1 METNKTAL
9 NPTGIGLKTFPK
21 GILHAYIYIICPSLI
36 LVLKNSNLSQ
46 ICLICFLIHVAEWP
60 KTATGLPSTSG
71 TTASIV
77 VIRQDRMYV
86 AHVGDSAV
94 VLGVQDHPSD
104 EFIRAVEVT
113 QDHKPDLPKERE
125 RIEGLGGR

>member
-1 METNKTAL
+1 MCVIFIIFFFYFFMCIAHSRKINTSL
-9 NPTGIGLKTFPK
+9 M
-21 GILHAYIYIICPSLI
+21 YI
-36 LVLKNSNLSQ
+36 
-46 ICLICFLIHVAEWP
+46 ICFLIAEWP
-60 KTATGLPSTSG
+60 KTVTGLPSTSG

-77 VIRQDRMYV
+77 VLRRDRMYV

-94 VLGVQDHPSD
+94 VLGVQDHPSE